1 MAQRSPTRPAV
12 VALMTGIALL
22 LLALTL
28 GVRARLLLVLGL
40 LVLAPGLWWRWK
52 TGRFRQG
59 VRALR
64 RGEQEAAAERFRE
77 FLGQVETDDGF
88 LRYQPFFNLGRPYDY
103 VAASHNNLG
112 ALALQAGDRAGA
124 RRELEAALDRPGAF
138 APAYYG
144 SAALSLLEGDLE
156 IAESTARAGLEADP
170 RYRPCGILL
179 GLCLAERGDRSGA
192 EAALAGLKK
201 PLSWDEASS
210 LWASMYRFWGESE
223 RAARWKES

>member
-1 MAQRSPTRPAV
+1 MAQRSPTRSAV
-12 VALMTGIALL
+12 IALMTGVALL

-28 GVRARLLLVLGL
+28 GVRARLLVVLGL

-52 TGRFRQG
+52 TRRFRQG

-64 RGEQEAAAERFRE
+64 RGEREAAAERFRE
-77 FLGQVETDDGF
+77 FLEQIETDDGF

-103 VAASHNNLG
+103 VAAGHNNLG

-124 RRELEAALDRPGAF
+124 RRELEAAVARPGAF

-144 SAALSLLEGDLE
+144 RAALSLLEGDLE
-156 IAESTARAGLEADP
+156 MAERTARAGLEADP

-179 GLCLAERGDRSGA
+179 ALCLAERGERAGA
-192 EAALAGLKK
+192 ETTLASLKK
-201 PLSWDEASS
+201 PLSWDEARS
-210 LWASMYRFWGESE
+210 LWAGMYRLWGESE
-223 RAARWKES
+223 RAAKWKEL